1 MIEEVRSSAKTQR
14 ISAHSHVKGSGSDE
28 NGTAIPIPAGLVG
41 QSQARE
47 VSFPLKKRRE
57 MFNNHCHSQFQAA
70 GLVVDLIRSK
80 RMAGR
85 AVLFAGPP
93 GTGKTA
99 LTKAIAQ
106 DLGNKV
112 MISSSCSNFNYY
124 IFCHWKTGALLPY
137 GGFRTLQYRYEEDWS
152 FDGELSQGYQN
163 QRDKRGLQR
172 KSDWTNT
179 CPNKKSNG
187 RFVSSTFQV
196 FCTFI
201 ERIHSQVWPRL

>member
-47 VSFPLKKRRE
+47 VSFPPKKRRE
-57 MFNNHCHSQFQAA
+57 MFNNHCHSLFQAA
-70 GLVVDLIRSK
+70 GLVVDLIRFK
-80 RMAGR
+80 RIAAR
-85 AVLFAGPP
+85 AVLFAGPT

-124 IFCHWKTGALLPY
+124 ILCH
-137 GGFRTLQYRYEEDWS
+137 
-152 FDGELSQGYQN
+152 
-163 QRDKRGLQR
+163 
-172 KSDWTNT
+172 
-179 CPNKKSNG
+179 
-187 RFVSSTFQV
+187 
-196 FCTFI
+196 
-201 ERIHSQVWPRL
+201 

>member
-28 NGTAIPIPAGLVG
+28 NGSAIPIPAGLVG

-124 IFCHWKTGALLPY
+124 ILCH
-137 GGFRTLQYRYEEDWS
+137 
-152 FDGELSQGYQN
+152 
-163 QRDKRGLQR
+163 
-172 KSDWTNT
+172 
-179 CPNKKSNG
+179 
-187 RFVSSTFQV
+187 
-196 FCTFI
+196 
-201 ERIHSQVWPRL
+201 

>member
-106 DLGNKV
+106 DLDNKV
-112 MISSSCSNFNYY
+112 MISPSCSSFNY
-124 IFCHWKTGALLPY
+124 
-137 GGFRTLQYRYEEDWS
+137 
-152 FDGELSQGYQN
+152 
-163 QRDKRGLQR
+163 
-172 KSDWTNT
+172 
-179 CPNKKSNG
+179 
-187 RFVSSTFQV
+187 
-196 FCTFI
+196 
-201 ERIHSQVWPRL
+201 